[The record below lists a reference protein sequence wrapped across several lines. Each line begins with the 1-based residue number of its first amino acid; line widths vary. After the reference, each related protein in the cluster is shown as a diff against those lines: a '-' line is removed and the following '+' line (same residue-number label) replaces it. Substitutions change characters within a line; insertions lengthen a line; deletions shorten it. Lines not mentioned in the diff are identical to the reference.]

1 MDAGD
6 SEMRHVSGSKQ
17 ENVQRGTRM
26 ARARSAREGFAF
38 AGPHWQDLRVIVGRY
53 LPDAEPLRRLVPL
66 LLAGFA
72 AAAAIGFAVQLMH
85 GKRAAFETAQHRLEL
100 IADSAAANLKD
111 KTLKP
116 DSDWQKALAESLPR
130 GAAVEGRT
138 ILLADAESGIRAR
151 APLDGAPSGDLLTI
165 LGPQQPLTTFGA
177 EAGVLRL
184 TLLDGT
190 DALVTVRNVRDAQLA
205 FIQPVEA
212 ALADWRQ
219 GARIEI
225 TLLVLTGLVLVLLA
239 GGLWYLAP
247 TSARVESRPLAM
259 ELTEALP
266 GCGVWRWNLARG
278 HVHWSMPM
286 YRLLGLQPE
295 DKAMA
300 FGVIARALHPEDDLR
315 GEIDRHLREGASAF
329 DRCFRLRHAAGH
341 WVNFRLRG
349 QITRGLHDR
358 EPVLTGMAV
367 IADHDVVL
375 GSADENAR
383 LRDAVE
389 TISEAFVLWDKDN
402 RLVMCNSKYQQ
413 FHGLSDDTVRPGSPY
428 DEVIAAASEP
438 IVSKRVAVAGS
449 NDDDSRTYEA
459 QIEDGRWL
467 HINERRTRDGGY
479 VSVGTDI
486 TVLKASQ
493 QRLADSEQQLRASV
507 AELRV
512 SRRELE
518 QQKQQLVDLAEKYAL
533 EKNRAEAAN
542 RAKSEFLA
550 NISHELRTPLNAV
563 IGFSEVMQQGLF
575 GPIGHPKY
583 QEYARDILASGGYLL
598 EVINDILD
606 MSKIEAGRMSLD
618 VGRVDLA
625 DIVADS
631 MKVVSQAAAERN
643 ITLARHG
650 PQHLPLEADRRALK
664 QVFLNLLSNAVKFTR
679 DGGSVDVHLSRSRGY
694 VKIAIRDTGIGIAE
708 ADIAKLGRPFEQVE
722 NQFSKSHQGSGLG
735 LAISRALVELHGGT
749 LRIMSRE
756 SQGTT
761 VTCMLPL
768 RPVIAAEE
776 PKLAA
781 SA

>member
-1 MDAGD
+1 MTEGD
-6 SEMRHVSGSKQ
+6 SEMRHFSGSKQ
-17 ENVQRGTRM
+17 ENVEGDRM
-26 ARARSAREGFAF
+26 ARARSARGGFAF
-38 AGPHWQDLRVIVGRY
+38 AEPGWPDLRAIISRH
-53 LPDAEPLRRLVPL
+53 LPEAERLRLLVPI
-66 LLAGFA
+66 LLAGFVTI
-72 AAAAIGFAVQLMH
+72 AIAGFALQVSQS
-85 GKRAAFETAQHRLEL
+85 KQAALDAASHRLAL
-100 IADSAAANLKD
+100 LADTTATNLKGQA
-111 KTLKP
+111 LG
-116 DSDWQKALAESLPR
+116 SSGNWQAALAASLPK
-130 GAAVEGRT
+130 GATTSGR
-138 ILLADAESGIRAR
+138 IVLLADAEGQIQGR
-151 APLDGAPSGDLLTI
+151 APLDGSHHGNLLAI

-184 TLLDGT
+184 TLVDGT
-190 DALVTVRNVRDAQLA
+190 DAIVTVHNVPQTDAQLA
-205 FIQPVEA
+205 FLQPAAE
-212 ALADWRQ
+212 ALADWRRQ
-219 GARIEI
+219 ADLEI
-225 TLLVLTGLVLVLLA
+225 TLLVLTGLVLTLLA

-247 TSARVESRPLAM
+247 VASREEDGALAK

-278 HVHWSMPM
+278 HVHWSAPM
-286 YRLLGLQPE
+286 YRLLGLDPR

-300 FGVIARALHPEDDLR
+300 FGAIAQALHPEDNLR
-315 GEIDRHLREGASAF
+315 REIDRSLREGATSF
-329 DRCFRLRHAAGH
+329 DGCFRLRHVDGH
-341 WVNFRLRG
+341 WVSLRLRG
-349 QITRGLHDR
+349 HITRSAG
-358 EPVLTGMAV
+358 EPLLTGIAV
-367 IADHDVVL
+367 PADL
-375 GSADENAR
+375 NFSAGSADENAR

-389 TISEAFVLWDKDN
+389 TISEAFVLWDREN

-413 FHGLSDDTVRPGSPY
+413 FHGLPDEMVRPGSPY

-438 IVSKRVAVAGS
+438 IVSKRVAVVGGG
-449 NDDDSRTYEA
+449 DDSRTYEA

-486 TVLKASQ
+486 TVLKESQ
-493 QRLADSEQQLRASV
+493 QRLAESEQQLRSSV
-507 AELRV
+507 AELRL

-563 IGFSEVMQQGLF
+563 IGFSEVMQQALF
-575 GPIGHPKY
+575 GPLGHPKY
-583 QEYARDILASGGYLL
+583 QEYARDIYASGTYLL

-618 VGRVDLA
+618 AGHVDLA
-625 DIVADS
+625 DIVEES

-650 PQHLPLEADRRALK
+650 PQHLVLEADRRALK

-679 DGGSVDVHLSRSRGY
+679 DGGSVDVHLSRSRGH
-694 VKIAIRDTGIGIAE
+694 VKIAIKDTGIGIPE

-749 LRIMSRE
+749 LRITSRE
-756 SQGTT
+756 GQGTT
-761 VTCMLPL
+761 VTCTLPV
-768 RPVIAAEE
+768 RPVIAEE
-776 PKLAA
+776 APRLAA

>member
-1 MDAGD
+1 
-6 SEMRHVSGSKQ
+6 
-17 ENVQRGTRM
+17 M
-26 ARARSAREGFAF
+26 ARARSAREGFGF
-38 AGPHWQDLRVIVGRY
+38 AGPQWPDLRVLAAHY
-53 LPDAEPLRRLVPL
+53 FPDAERIRRLLPL

-72 AAAAIGFAVQLMH
+72 AIAVLGFAVQLIG
-85 GKRAAFETAQHRLEL
+85 GKRAAFATAEHRLEL
-100 IADSAAANLKD
+100 IADGTAANLKT
-111 KTLKP
+111 KALKP
-116 DSDWQKALAESLPR
+116 DSDWQKALADSLPK
-130 GAAVEGRT
+130 GALGMNRA
-138 ILLADAESGIRAR
+138 ILLADAEGNIQAH

-165 LGPQQPLTTFGA
+165 LGPEQPLTTFGA
-177 EAGVLRL
+177 EAGILRL
-184 TLLDGT
+184 TLLDGI
-190 DALVTVRNVRDAQLA
+190 DAIVTVRNVGDAQLA
-205 FIQPVEA
+205 FIQPVDA

-219 GARIEI
+219 GARLEI
-225 TLLVLTGLVLVLLA
+225 TLLVLTGLVLALVA
-239 GGLWYLAP
+239 GGLTYLAP
-247 TSARVESRPLAM
+247 VSARAQSSTLAS

-266 GCGVWRWNLARG
+266 GCGLWRWNLARG
-278 HVHWSMPM
+278 HVHWSAPM
-286 YRLLGLQPE
+286 YRLLGLDPN

-315 GEIDRHLREGASAF
+315 GEVDRHLREGTSLF
-329 DRCFRLRHAAGH
+329 DHCFRLRHAAGH
-341 WVNFRLRG
+341 WVSVRLRG
-349 QITRGLHDR
+349 QITRGAGDR
-358 EPVLTGMAV
+358 EPYLTGISV
-367 IADHDVVL
+367 VADHAVPI

-389 TISEAFVLWDKDN
+389 TISEAFVLWDREN

-413 FHGLSDDTVRPGSPY
+413 FHGLADETVRPGSPY
-428 DEVIAAASEP
+428 DEVIAGASEP
-438 IVSKRVAVAGS
+438 IISKRVSVAGS
-449 NDDDSRTYEA
+449 DDDDSRTYEA

-486 TVLKASQ
+486 TVLKQSQ

-507 AELRV
+507 AELRL

-518 QQKQQLVDLAEKYAL
+518 QQKQQLVDLAEKYAV

-563 IGFSEVMQQGLF
+563 IGFSEVMQQSLF
-575 GPIGHPKY
+575 GPLGHAKY
-583 QEYARDILASGGYLL
+583 QEYARDILASGNYLL

-618 VGRVDLA
+618 VGSVDLA
-625 DIVADS
+625 DIVADC
-631 MKVVSQAAAERN
+631 MKVVSQSAAERN

-650 PQHLPLEADRRALK
+650 PQRLPLEADRRALK
-664 QVFLNLLSNAVKFTR
+664 QVFLNLLANAVKFTR

-708 ADIAKLGRPFEQVE
+708 TDIAKLGRPFEQVE

-749 LRIMSRE
+749 LRITSRE
-756 SQGTT
+756 GQGTT
-761 VTCMLPL
+761 VACTIPL
-768 RPVIAAEE
+768 RPVIASEE

>member
-1 MDAGD
+1 
-6 SEMRHVSGSKQ
+6 
-17 ENVQRGTRM
+17 M
-26 ARARSAREGFAF
+26 AQARSAREGFGF
-38 AGPHWQDLRVIVGRY
+38 AGPLWLDLRDLVGRY
-53 LPDAEPLRRLVPL
+53 FPDTERVRRLLPL

-72 AAAAIGFAVQLMH
+72 AVAILGFAAQIIS
-85 GKRAAFETAQHRLEL
+85 GKRAAFAEAEYRLDL
-100 IADSAAANLKD
+100 IADATAANLKD
-111 KTLKP
+111 KKLKP
-116 DSDWQKALAESLPR
+116 DSDWQKALADSLPR
-130 GAAVEGRT
+130 RGLGMDRV
-138 ILLADAESGIRAR
+138 ILLADAEGNIEAR
-151 APLDGAPSGDLLTI
+151 APLDSAPKGDLVTV

-184 TLLDGT
+184 TLFDGT
-190 DALVTVRNVRDAQLA
+190 DALVAVRNVGDSQLA
-205 FIQPVEA
+205 FIQPVDS

-219 GARIEI
+219 GARLEI
-225 TLLVLTGLVLVLLA
+225 TLLVLTGLVLALLA
-239 GGLWYLAP
+239 CGLWSLGP
-247 TSARVESRPLAM
+247 VSARAERSSVAGDLA
-259 ELTEALP
+259 EALT

-278 HVHWSMPM
+278 HVHWSAPM
-286 YRLLGLQPE
+286 YRLLGLDPS

-300 FGVIARALHPEDDLR
+300 FGAVARALHPEDDLR
-315 GEIDRHLREGASAF
+315 GEVDRHLREDLSHF
-329 DRCFRLRHAAGH
+329 DRSFRLRHADGH
-341 WVNFRLRG
+341 WVTVRLRG
-349 QITRGLHDR
+349 EIARGPDR
-358 EPVLTGMAV
+358 EPYLTGIAV
-367 IADHDVVL
+367 AAENADTAVPV

-389 TISEAFVLWDKDN
+389 TISEAFVLWDRDN

-413 FHGLSDDTVRPGSPY
+413 FHGLSDDMVRPGSSY
-428 DEVIAAASEP
+428 DEVIAGASEP
-438 IVSKRVAVAGS
+438 IVSKRVSMTGS
-449 NDDDSRTYEA
+449 HDDDSRTYEA

-486 TVLKASQ
+486 TVLKQSQ

-507 AELRV
+507 AGEKL
-512 SRRELE
+512 SSRELE

-563 IGFSEVMQQGLF
+563 IGFSEVMTQSLF
-575 GPIGHPKY
+575 GPVGHPKY
-583 QEYARDILASGGYLL
+583 QEYARDILASGNYLL

-643 ITLARHG
+643 IGLSRHG

-679 DGGSVDVHLSRSRGY
+679 DGGSVDVHLARTRGY
-694 VKIAIRDTGIGIAE
+694 VKIAIRDTGIGIAD
-708 ADIAKLGRPFEQVE
+708 ADIVKLGRPFEQVE

-749 LRIMSRE
+749 LRITSRE
-756 SQGTT
+756 GQGTT

-768 RPVIAAEE
+768 QPVIADKAPE
-776 PKLAA
+776 LAAA